1 MKQFP
6 FQIHFPIWHR
16 HSFVWGWCFHPSS
29 PTTFFHP
36 LLQSLAWDDA
46 AGKATGI
53 CLSLRAHR
61 SQARNDVQFQRL
73 GPDDWSLTLTSG
85 SKFVVQVI
93 SQVSEIDVNC
103 IGKSP
108 PLQID
113 LIITTLFIT
122 SKWLNDPV
130 SNHLRLR
137 KLIDHP
143 CTKIASLSH
152 SLHRGQQPTFFGA
165 EHQCCQC
172 MLTLEYILY
181 FLDEPTHST
190 LFFSTFEIW
199 RQLPG
204 YISLFHKVLDV

>member
-1 MKQFP
+1 M
-6 FQIHFPIWHR
+6 
-16 HSFVWGWCFHPSS
+16 
-29 PTTFFHP
+29 
-36 LLQSLAWDDA
+36 
-46 AGKATGI
+46 
-53 CLSLRAHR
+53 
-61 SQARNDVQFQRL
+61 QFQRL

-190 LFFSTFEIW
+190 LFFSTFEI
-199 RQLPG
+199 
-204 YISLFHKVLDV
+204 